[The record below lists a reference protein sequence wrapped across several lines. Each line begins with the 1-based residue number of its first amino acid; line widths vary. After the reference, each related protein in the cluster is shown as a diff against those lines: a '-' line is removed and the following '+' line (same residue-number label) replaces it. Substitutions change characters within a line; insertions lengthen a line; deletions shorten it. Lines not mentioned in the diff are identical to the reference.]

1 MYFKNSVI
9 FINDDLVDLHKHNSD
24 DITSFFEHD
33 ERVEMSLKEELI
45 GSNTKENIE
54 DLLDNKNL
62 KR

>member
-9 FINDDLVDLHKHNSD
+9 FINDDLADLHKHNRD
-24 DITSFFEHD
+24 DITRFFEHD